1 MALPPIEQSPT
12 EHRDTNQPIQSADHD
27 GLHVR
32 DLVVEYRSGSQA
44 VRPIDGLS
52 FSAAPGSI
60 TLLLGPSGCGKTS
73 VLSCLGAMLKPA
85 SGSIHLA
92 GVDVLAATGK
102 DVTAYRRNDV
112 GIVFQAFNLLP
123 SLTAEE
129 NVRVVMTAAGVKRRQ
144 AIQRSRE
151 LLTSLGLGERLDHRP
166 DDLSGGQQQRVAIA
180 RALALD
186 PKLVLADEPTAHLD
200 HGSVA
205 SVLDLY
211 RRLAD
216 DGRMVVVSTHDDR
229 MLSVATQVIEL
240 APRSHATAQ
249 AGVVSILKGDLLF
262 GQGDRGELVYV
273 VESGTFDVFRREPD
287 GLSVT
292 VAQIGPGDHVG
303 EMAPL
308 FSLPRSASV
317 VATSDATV
325 EGMPIEQFRRRF
337 DVRSLA
343 GR

>member
-1 MALPPIEQSPT
+1 MNGS
-12 EHRDTNQPIQSADHD
+12 SASNDHN

-32 DLVVEYRSGSQA
+32 DLVVEYRRGTQA
-44 VRPIDGLS
+44 IRPIDGLS

-73 VLSCLGAMLKPA
+73 VLSCLGAMLTPT
-85 SGSIHLA
+85 SGSIRLK
-92 GVDVLAATGK
+92 GVDVVGVAGRALTN
-102 DVTAYRRNDV
+102 YRRNDV

-129 NVRVVMTAAGVKRRQ
+129 NVRVVMSAAGVRRRK
-144 AIQRSRE
+144 AEQRATE
-151 LLTSLGLGERLDHRP
+151 ILTKLGLEGRLHHRP

-186 PKLVLADEPTAHLD
+186 PTLLLADEPTAHLD

-205 SVLDLY
+205 SVLDVY

-216 DGRMVVVSTHDDR
+216 DGRIVVVSTHDDR
-229 MLSVATQVIEL
+229 MLPVATNVVEL
-240 APRSHATAQ
+240 APRAHTTGQ
-249 AGVVSILKGDLLF
+249 PGVVSVAKGETLF
-262 GQGDRGELVYV
+262 AQGDRGELVYV
-273 VESGTFDVFRREPD
+273 VESGTFDVVRREPD
-287 GLSVT
+287 GESVVVT
-292 VAQIGPGDHVG
+292 AIGAGDHVG

-308 FSLPRSASV
+308 FSLPRSATV
-317 VATSDATV
+317 IATSDSVV

-337 DVRSLA
+337 GVRSLA

>member
-1 MALPPIEQSPT
+1 MSDPS
-12 EHRDTNQPIQSADHD
+12 RVADHE

-32 DLVVEYRSGSQA
+32 DLVIEYQRGSQSI
-44 VRPIDGLS
+44 RPIDGLS

-73 VLSCLGAMLKPA
+73 VLSCLGAMLTPT
-85 SGSIHLA
+85 SGSIRLR
-92 GVDVLAATGK
+92 GVDVLGVSGK
-102 DVTAYRRNDV
+102 GLTNYRRNDV

-129 NVRVVMTAAGVKRRQ
+129 NVRVVMIAAGVKRRR
-144 AIQRSRE
+144 AEQRAAE
-151 LLTSLGLGERLDHRP
+151 ILTTLGLSERLRHRP

-180 RALALD
+180 RALALN
-186 PKLVLADEPTAHLD
+186 PTLLLADEPTAHLD

-205 SVLDLY
+205 SVLDVY

-216 DGRMVVVSTHDDR
+216 DGRIVVVSTHDDR
-229 MLSVATQVIEL
+229 MLPVATNVVEL
-240 APRSHATAQ
+240 APRAHTTAQ
-249 AGVVSILKGDLLF
+249 PGVVSVAKGETLF
-262 GQGDRGELVYV
+262 AQGDRGELVYV
-273 VESGTFDVFRREPD
+273 IESGTFEVVRREPD
-287 GLSVT
+287 GET
-292 VAQIGPGDHVG
+292 VVVAVVGAGDHVG

-308 FSLPRSASV
+308 FSLPRSATV
-317 VATSDATV
+317 IATSDSVV

-337 DVRSLA
+337 GVRSLA